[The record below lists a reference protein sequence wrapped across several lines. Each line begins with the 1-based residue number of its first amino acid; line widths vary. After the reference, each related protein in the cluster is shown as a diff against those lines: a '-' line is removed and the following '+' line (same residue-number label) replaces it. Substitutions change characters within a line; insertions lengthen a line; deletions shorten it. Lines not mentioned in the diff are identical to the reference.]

1 MLTTVPWNADDEP
14 LLRMSTRSADKPS
27 PLLISARDESAG
39 QDESRA
45 MLLLSS
51 IAKRGYADSE
61 DAVMLDSRDSRGPRV
76 YTIAGNL
83 AVSVNATD
91 NAEGVEIG
99 IITDGDGT
107 TVLRFDNVDAFY
119 NLSLYDR
126 LTEKAVPLSEG
137 MEYVV
142 EGSASGRLFLT
153 AGIKELEILSVYT
166 DCGCTATRY
175 STEPMAP
182 GATSTIAVSFN
193 PVGRP
198 SGFFSKI
205 IRVKTNASPKP
216 LRLYIKG
223 KIKTN

>member
-1 MLTTVPWNADDEP
+1 MMRSLVTAIFTIACGLAFVPQTLALPSGSAVSQNMTPADPD
-14 LLRMSTRSADKPS
+14 
-27 PLLISARDESAG
+27 
-39 QDESRA
+39 
-45 MLLLSS
+45 S
-51 IAKRGYADSE
+51 IG
-61 DAVMLDSRDSRGPRV
+61 GPRIV
-76 YTIAGNL
+76 VDKTLFDFGDI
-83 AVSVNATD
+83 D
-91 NAEGVEIG
+91 NDKTVTHTF
-99 IITDGDGT
+99 IISNPGT
-107 TVLRFDNVDAFY
+107 
-119 NLSLYDR
+119 
-126 LTEKAVPLSEG
+126 E
-137 MEYVV
+137 
-142 EGSASGRLFLT
+142 
-153 AGIKELEILSVYT
+153 ELEILSVYT

>member
-1 MLTTVPWNADDEP
+1 
-14 LLRMSTRSADKPS
+14 MSTRSADKPS

-51 IAKRGYADSE
+51 TAKRGYADSE

-76 YTIAGNL
+76 YTIAGNR

-119 NLSLYDR
+119 NLSLNDR
-126 LTEKAVPLSEG
+126 LTEKTVPMSEG

-153 AGIKELEILSVYT
+153 AGINIPVTDNSGLTVKVVGSDVVASYHRADVDLDLYVYDLS
-166 DCGCTATRY
+166 GK
-175 STEPMAP
+175 
-182 GATSTIAVSFN
+182 TIASLHGANGVARISN
-193 PVGRP
+193 LDK
-198 SGFFSKI
+198 GFYIVMAVTGDNVKSREKI
-205 IRVKTNASPKP
+205 VIR
-216 LRLYIKG
+216 
-223 KIKTN
+223 